1 MILAAILSK
10 QTLLKLHTHMVVIQ
24 MDSDNRWDEP
34 TAYLDSALTYLDFVN
49 TLLKAVQFA
58 DSVSYTT
65 EILTPQQLAQ
75 ITDVYKQIKSI
86 SLTINDL
93 KSALET
99 PKDTD
104 TIFRRVR
111 AIQQELDSET
121 VKAIKMYESQRSYN
135 DD

>member
-1 MILAAILSK
+1 MNA
-10 QTLLKLHTHMVVIQ
+10 
-24 MDSDNRWDEP
+24 DERWDEP
-34 TAYLDSALTYLDFVN
+34 TVYLDSALTYLDFVN
-49 TLLKAVQFA
+49 TLLKAVHFA

-104 TIFRRVR
+104 TIFRRVK

>member
-1 MILAAILSK
+1 
-10 QTLLKLHTHMVVIQ
+10 